1 MARPV
6 LGSARCWAASFLLGL
21 SSLGGQSSWAQ
32 SQASQCSPSGLANLP
47 PSRQQQVREY
57 QHRVEAGPFYKKML
71 RQLGKP
77 NSCDAKLD
85 GENIALSYVFR
96 DDAHLDARV
105 NSSIEYSEQRAEFR
119 GLSREKALVLLKKG
133 ALDLFGREGCGID
146 WNLPQDQSTVDTP
159 GSRATVFRGDSCNC
173 QARIVYHGD
182 SVVALV
188 LSSAC

>member
-6 LGSARCWAASFLLGL
+6 LSSARFWAASFLLGL
-21 SSLGGQSSWAQ
+21 LSLGGQSSWAQ
-32 SQASQCSPSGLANLP
+32 SQSSQCSPGDLANLP
-47 PSRQQQVREY
+47 ASRQHQVRELE
-57 QHRVEAGPFYKKML
+57 QRVEAGPFYRKML

-77 NSCDAKLD
+77 NRCDTKLD

-105 NSSIEYSEQRAEFR
+105 NSSIEYSEQRAEFL
-119 GLSREKALVLLKKG
+119 GLSREKALALLKKG
-133 ALDLFGREGCGID
+133 ALDSFGREGCGID
-146 WNLPQDQSTVDTP
+146 WNQPQEQTAGDTA

-173 QARIVYHGD
+173 QARIVYRGD